1 MLPGWARAPCRR
13 LFFSQTCLAKRIA
26 LHVLPAQRGSLCAAD
41 SALRRAQAALAPSF
55 DHVGSM
61 AQAGGVALAFPG
73 FS

>member
-1 MLPGWARAPCRR
+1 M
-13 LFFSQTCLAKRIA
+13 
-26 LHVLPAQRGSLCAAD
+26 LPAQRGSLCAAD